1 MKVIK
6 KNFAAAICIAG
17 NLWGCTQKVAS
28 DGAAATSSVEK
39 TQGNERVSTQPS
51 PSNSLPA
58 GQIAGIIAI
67 DFDES
72 GPGAPIPVQGAL
84 VGIEGLAGVIA
95 TTDSVGAFTL
105 AIKTDLSVD
114 LPSGGATASLLLASP
129 ALATATQPNPNPAAA
144 VAVDR
149 AAEAASMPF
158 TIVATYEKDGKTYA
172 KRLSNLVMIGGRALD
187 LGTVALSETGAIAGR
202 VLLSDGASALGTDVY
217 IPGTSFVAKAA
228 QDGSFVILY
237 IPEGEYDLVYERDGY
252 SYQSK
257 ANILVLSK
265 KVADLEPVT
274 LRARDTTAPTVT
286 ISSGPALI
294 SNSNVAVFE
303 LTAGESGVTFSCRLD
318 NDRFAPCPQITA
330 LARLSEGSH
339 VFEAMATDSAGN
351 FSATPATWRWN
362 VDFTAPSL
370 VVVSK
375 PDAVA
380 ASTTATLDVTSTESG
395 VIRNCLLDGRPYL
408 QCSNPLVLTNLL
420 QGFHTVQITATDTA
434 GNVGTPIVVSWQIDQ
449 SIVDTTM
456 ISGPSPL
463 TASTSGTVV
472 FVANKQSTFTC
483 AFDNNAAAPCLSPIS
498 WTNLTSGPHTVIITA
513 RDITGRE
520 DPHPLVYSWTVD
532 AAPPAVPALSI
543 PLGFL
548 SSDATPT
555 LSWVGVTDASSYD
568 LEVDVGPSF
577 NSPMLRTFGGMTATS
592 QEVRPLL
599 ADGLW
604 YACIRAKDGAGN
616 ISGWSTATS
625 FEVDTV
631 PPEVPTVAFIPDP
644 FNDTRPTFSWTAAS
658 EAQRYRLQVSTS
670 VSFANP
676 VIDLATITASN
687 YTPTLPLAVGAIFWR
702 VASIDSAGNQSP
714 FSLMRSFV
722 IDTTAPGTPIPNNIT
737 SPTASKRPSL
747 TWSTVSSAAKYRLQI
762 ALDTTFISL
771 IANDASLTSTSFSPT
786 SDLTDNIYYWRV
798 AAIDVANNESGFSP
812 PQTFIV
818 DSTPPAAPV
827 LAAYSP
833 SPTNNLMPTLS
844 WSSPGTGAVSYDIQI
859 SPSSTFAT
867 TAVNQT
873 GLLQTN
879 FKPTTVLPV
888 GTVYWRVRARDAAGN
903 VGAYAAASSLLLTSA
918 ATWRYK
924 FLEERSSFPSTS
936 GSDLDFNIAD
946 TAAMLDNDSGT
957 IKWSVFKNNRWTAQ
971 STICTVFGD
980 FMISTNSRRI
990 LCPQYASQLTIASY
1004 NKLNDSWTTLT
1015 PKVVTGLSGTYTYP
1029 PEGFGL
1035 FDSES
1040 RSTVLALGRITLSTR
1055 ELLSISYDWVTQTWG
1070 QPALVASSSIDP
1082 MLISSA
1088 GRRYKPNW
1096 LALSSS
1102 TAGVFYY
1109 SKGGSQ
1115 WVFSDFANGSWTN
1128 RGSLLSW
1135 LQSSLADSDGLVYA
1149 NGVPTIRNTSDG
1161 ASLVL
1166 NGNNFTQYS
1175 SNTKRYRLINSGATG
1190 EKDTA
1195 LQYFNGASTIYY
1207 PIEDDNGAVWTQP
1220 SGTAVDSI
1228 TLNPFGNPIGRIT
1241 NLTMG
1246 TTELA
1251 VSVGLTSVDVN
1262 PGIGEYTSAALD
1274 ATGKPHIAYYDS
1286 IGRRLKLA
1294 SFDGASWTVSVI
1306 DANVGTGKFASLG
1319 IKPNGRKVIAYYD
1332 EARGRLKLA
1341 TEGTGSTWTLDIID
1355 ESANVG
1361 QYASLALRS
1370 DGYPIIAYY
1379 DETNKKLKLA
1389 TMSASGTQIEV
1400 VDDSSDVGQYASLA
1414 LGSMDNPRIAYTDV
1428 TAGTLKLASWSG
1440 ASWQFETV
1448 DSANGGAS
1456 HSSLALKSDGNPAI
1470 AYHNG
1475 GTLDLKYAEK
1485 VGGTWQV
1492 TTVSSAGDVGKYAS
1506 LSFDASNRPHVCY
1519 YDSTQG
1525 NLVYGNKDVNWAFR
1539 TIDGEA
1545 GDTGKFCSLKINPVN
1560 ASPSAAYFDGTDGGV
1575 RWVEGMVLY

>member
-1 MKVIK
+1 
-6 KNFAAAICIAG
+6 
-17 NLWGCTQKVAS
+17 
-28 DGAAATSSVEK
+28 
-39 TQGNERVSTQPS
+39 
-51 PSNSLPA
+51 
-58 GQIAGIIAI
+58 
-67 DFDES
+67 
-72 GPGAPIPVQGAL
+72 
-84 VGIEGLAGVIA
+84 
-95 TTDSVGAFTL
+95 
-105 AIKTDLSVD
+105 
-114 LPSGGATASLLLASP
+114 
-129 ALATATQPNPNPAAA
+129 
-144 VAVDR
+144 
-149 AAEAASMPF
+149 
-158 TIVATYEKDGKTYA
+158 
-172 KRLSNLVMIGGRALD
+172 
-187 LGTVALSETGAIAGR
+187 
-202 VLLSDGASALGTDVY
+202 
-217 IPGTSFVAKAA
+217 
-228 QDGSFVILY
+228 
-237 IPEGEYDLVYERDGY
+237 
-252 SYQSK
+252 
-257 ANILVLSK
+257 
-265 KVADLEPVT
+265 
-274 LRARDTTAPTVT
+274 
-286 ISSGPALI
+286 
-294 SNSNVAVFE
+294 
-303 LTAGESGVTFSCRLD
+303 
-318 NDRFAPCPQITA
+318 
-330 LARLSEGSH
+330 
-339 VFEAMATDSAGN
+339 
-351 FSATPATWRWN
+351 
-362 VDFTAPSL
+362 
-370 VVVSK
+370 
-375 PDAVA
+375 
-380 ASTTATLDVTSTESG
+380 
-395 VIRNCLLDGRPYL
+395 
-408 QCSNPLVLTNLL
+408 
-420 QGFHTVQITATDTA
+420 
-434 GNVGTPIVVSWQIDQ
+434 
-449 SIVDTTM
+449 
-456 ISGPSPL
+456 
-463 TASTSGTVV
+463 
-472 FVANKQSTFTC
+472 
-483 AFDNNAAAPCLSPIS
+483 
-498 WTNLTSGPHTVIITA
+498 
-513 RDITGRE
+513 
-520 DPHPLVYSWTVD
+520 
-532 AAPPAVPALSI
+532 
-543 PLGFL
+543 
-548 SSDATPT
+548 
-555 LSWVGVTDASSYD
+555 
-568 LEVDVGPSF
+568 
-577 NSPMLRTFGGMTATS
+577 MTATS

-604 YACIRAKDGAGN
+604 YARIRAKDGAGN

-658 EAQRYRLQVSTS
+658 EAQRYRLQVSAS

-859 SPSSTFAT
+859 STSSMFAT

-879 FKPTTVLPV
+879 FKPSSVLPV

-903 VGAYAAASSLLLTSA
+903 VGAYAAASSLVLTSA

-924 FLEERSSFPSTS
+924 FLGGRSIFADTDAR
-936 GSDLDFNIAD
+936 SDLDFSIANGRPRLFATYSDKLYLSTFVDNQWNLRSFICAAHSGSFAKSINSADVLCNDLGKGLTILSYSQPTSSWTSVGPKNI
-946 TAAMLDNDSGT
+946 
-957 IKWSVFKNNRWTAQ
+957 
-971 STICTVFGD
+971 STVDPNYKYISRVFGLSSVGDEVIALAWATDTVYRND
-980 FMISTNSRRI
+980 FVSI
-990 LCPQYASQLTIASY
+990 SY
-1004 NKLNDSWTTLT
+1004 NKLTHTWSQPLLVANDSVS
-1015 PKVVTGLSGTYTYP
+1015 PQGVGG
-1029 PEGFGL
+1029 
-1035 FDSES
+1035 
-1040 RSTVLALGRITLSTR
+1040 
-1055 ELLSISYDWVTQTWG
+1055 
-1070 QPALVASSSIDP
+1070 
-1082 MLISSA
+1082 
-1088 GRRYKPNW
+1088 
-1096 LALSSS
+1096 ALSSS
-1102 TAGVFYY
+1102 TLTSF
-1109 SKGGSQ
+1109 
-1115 WVFSDFANGSWTN
+1115 FSP
-1128 RGSLLSW
+1128 
-1135 LQSSLADSDGLVYA
+1135 SSIA
-1149 NGVPTIRNTSDG
+1149 
-1161 ASLVL
+1161 L
-1166 NGNNFTQYS
+1166 NGNTLGIFYNASSVGVWEWKELINGAWTVAANFLRDSSISIESSDGFYYENNSPLVKNYKDGYS
-1175 SNTKRYRLINSGATG
+1175 LKYDGVNFVSVASRQKRYRLVAGGAAG
-1190 EKDTA
+1190 EKDTF
-1195 LQYFNGASTIYY
+1195 LQYYDGTTTRTFAV
-1207 PIEDDNGAVWTQP
+1207 EDDNGAVWTQP
-1220 SGTAVDSI
+1220 TGTSADGV
-1228 TLNPFGNPIGRIT
+1228 TLNPYGNPVAKVI
-1241 NLTMG
+1241 NLSNDKF
-1246 TTELA
+1246 ELA
-1251 VSVGLTSVDVN
+1251 PAVGLTAIDVYS
-1262 PGIGEYTSAALD
+1262 GIGQYASAVFTSQGL
-1274 ATGKPHIAYYDS
+1274 PHIAYYDS

-1414 LGSMDNPRIAYTDV
+1414 LVSMDNPRIAYTDV
-1428 TAGTLKLASWSG
+1428 TAGTLKLASWTG

-1470 AYHNG
+1470 AFHNG

-1506 LSFDASNRPHVCY
+1506 LAFDASNRPHVCY